1 MLKLIDLFDQL
12 DTKNGWLKLQVN
24 ALQKKVIFIYLDCY
38 VRAKQYLKIKNILFE
53 EYGQQP
59 MTRAEEEAERKRFI
73 LMDLIFY
80 EKICS
85 FFRIIKVQ

>member
-1 MLKLIDLFDQL
+1 MVKIASECFVE
-12 DTKNGWLKLQVN
+12 KRYFY
-24 ALQKKVIFIYLDCY
+24 IFHLDCY